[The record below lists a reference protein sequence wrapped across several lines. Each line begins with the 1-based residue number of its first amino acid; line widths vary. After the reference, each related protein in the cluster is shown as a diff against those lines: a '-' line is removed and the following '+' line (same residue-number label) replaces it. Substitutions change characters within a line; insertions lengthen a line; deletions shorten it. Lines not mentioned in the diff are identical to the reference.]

1 MSRKLLKKIIKELAL
16 VSGYTK
22 DQEEQVEYTIRVL
35 FFEII
40 KIILLLFIFKI
51 IGYFNEGLTLL
62 ICMVLTKPFI
72 GGYHEKTQIKCF
84 IATLLIASMIIILS
98 IRSKLDFFSII
109 VLDMISIFIVY
120 NRAPIL
126 NDDMPITKLELINKN
141 RRIGIT
147 MTILASVI
155 SLIVFGIA
163 EYSEIIVWTIFI
175 NASLM
180 FNKK

>member
-35 FFEII
+35 FLEII

-98 IRSKLDFFSII
+98 IKSKLDFFSII

-155 SLIVFGIA
+155 SLIVFEIA